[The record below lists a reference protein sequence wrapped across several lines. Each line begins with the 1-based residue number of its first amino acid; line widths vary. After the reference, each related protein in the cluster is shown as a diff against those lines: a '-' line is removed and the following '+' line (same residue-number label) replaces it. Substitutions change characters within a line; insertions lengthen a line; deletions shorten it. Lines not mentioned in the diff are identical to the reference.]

1 MSLEEFANGA
11 AQLGILTQQETI
23 DLFLHFTAHI
33 KPHLN
38 YPTKARTGLK
48 PQVTPAV
55 TLIIWSVYVL
65 LLSEIGLLINT
76 IIIAFLFLILSNIG
90 LFFNASL
97 SLAN

>member
-55 TLIIWSVYVL
+55 TLIIWSVCFIVIRDWLTHRYNYYSFPV
-65 LLSEIGLLINT
+65 SDVI
-76 IIIAFLFLILSNIG
+76 
-90 LFFNASL
+90 
-97 SLAN
+97 